1 MARMRAH
8 SICRLLLS
16 LCVAGLAAG
25 CTTLV
30 PLRYTADS
38 AAPAVTPATPLIS
51 VGPFLDSRGPRAD
64 ADWLGAIRGGYGN
77 RLKTLRTQQPMSQV
91 VQTAYADGL
100 RARGVFAEAEEGRF
114 VLEGTIDKLDCSEYV
129 NLEAHAH
136 VTLRVR
142 DKATGAQLYTWPYR
156 VDETEGGLGAGIF
169 GSVETL
175 RLLAERTLRE
185 LVDRSLDDPALRKAV
200 QGAPATTPAAQTP

>member
-1 MARMRAH
+1 MRVH
-8 SICRLLLS
+8 FLLGLV
-16 LCVAGLAAG
+16 CLAALQTA

-30 PLRYTADS
+30 PLKYTADS
-38 AAPAVTPATPLIS
+38 ALSAVSPPTPLVS
-51 VGPFLDSRGPRAD
+51 VGPFADARGPRAD

-77 RLKTLRTQQPMSQV
+77 RLKTLRTQVPMSQV
-91 VQTAYADGL
+91 VQDAYADGL
-100 RARGVFAEAEEGRF
+100 KARGVFAEPGQGKF
-114 VLEGTIDKLDCSEYV
+114 VLEGSIEKLDCSEYW

-136 VTLRVR
+136 VALRVR
-142 DKATGAQLYTWPYR
+142 DSATGAQVFEWPYR

-185 LVDRSLDDPALRKAV
+185 LVDRSLDDPGLRKAV
-200 QGAPATTPAAQTP
+200 QTLPPQTP

>member
-91 VQTAYADGL
+91 VQAAYADGL
-100 RARGVFAEAEEGRF
+100 RARGVFAEAGGGQVRARGHDRQARLQRVLQPRSARSRHSPGARQGNGRAG
-114 VLEGTIDKLDCSEYV
+114 LHLALSG
-129 NLEAHAH
+129 
-136 VTLRVR
+136 RR
-142 DKATGAQLYTWPYR
+142 DR
-156 VDETEGGLGAGIF
+156 GGPRRRN
-169 GSVETL
+169 L
-175 RLLAERTLRE
+175 RLGRDT
-185 LVDRSLDDPALRKAV
+185 
-200 QGAPATTPAAQTP
+200 